1 MFDHASIP
9 PTTALSR
16 SVGRLRP
23 AFKRGVA
30 VVLAASMACSA
41 WAQAVPSA
49 VPGTAP
55 TLVPTEAFVVPA
67 GAANPSEAA
76 AVRERL
82 LSTLDRQEV
91 ITALVRLGVD
101 LQQARDRVVALTDAE
116 AQRLAAQVDRLP
128 AGSSEII
135 TTVMF
140 VFVLLLITDI
150 LGLTKVFPF
159 TRAVR

>member
-9 PTTALSR
+9 PTTAPSC
-16 SVGRLRP
+16 SVGRFRP

-55 TLVPTEAFVVPA
+55 TLVPTEAFIAPA
-67 GAANPSEAA
+67 AAANLSEAA